1 MRREQRRPV
10 SLCLLAMETEAG
22 GEWIGGDNRSLVSH
36 NNNSKH
42 PPLDRQHAVA
52 QRKRV
57 DRKILPWVFSIGVLS
72 YIDRTNLAF
81 AAVELN
87 RDLGYSCKTYG
98 LGAGM
103 FFVGYGLCQVPSVT
117 LFEHYG
123 IPWLALT
130 VCVWGFVAAS
140 FSFLL
145 STSTVVFLILRVLL
159 GMCESG
165 TFPII
170 LSYLSHF
177 YSPEALGTAYSVAA
191 TSTAVAQV
199 IGSPLAAGILMM
211 DGVLGLAGWQW
222 LFVIEGFVA
231 VVFGVVLYVFLPRPG
246 DCYYE
251 VVHDQGADRMAKSE
265 SFDDGKRRHR
275 EVFLSA
281 LCDWRTLYLAGCF
294 FSIMQAMYANVFFIP
309 MMIHK
314 IFSPSGDNGY
324 SVDGTNTTSNNNEG
338 CLGGQGESTPLDND
352 NDDNNNS
359 ATMVALL
366 SMLPFATAAI
376 AMVIVGRRAEVKKE
390 RRYHA
395 SIPVILGAMCMY
407 ALALSMT
414 LDLSIISF
422 IILTL
427 AAAAIWSHHGPFVS
441 WPAEYMD
448 RETATISFAIINSF
462 GSLGGFLG
470 PTILGI
476 LAQATGGYSVALVCL
491 ASILLC
497 GGVAILFFRPS
508 MKHRGMGSHQISV
521 VEDEDGTV
529 SDHVEIVRLIDR

>member
-1 MRREQRRPV
+1 MAED
-10 SLCLLAMETEAG
+10 TAG
-22 GEWIGGDNRSLVSH
+22 ARGGDHHYSSSTINQD
-36 NNNSKH
+36 NNQDNH
-42 PPLDRQHAVA
+42 HEHLQQEALAR
-52 QRKRV
+52 RRV
-57 DRKILPWVFSIGVLS
+57 DWKILPWVFSIGVLS

-87 RDLGYSCKTYG
+87 RDLGFSCKTYG

-103 FFVGYGLCQVPSVT
+103 FFVGYGLCQVPSVA
-117 LFEHYG
+117 LFEQYG

-130 VCVWGFVAAS
+130 VCVWGVVAGS
-140 FSFLL
+140 FSFML
-145 STSTVVFLILRVLL
+145 STSPVIFLILRVLL

-199 IGSPLAAGILMM
+199 IGSPLAAGILLL

-222 LFVIEGFVA
+222 LFIIEGFGA
-231 VVFGVVLYVFLPRPG
+231 VVFGVVLYWFLPRPG
-246 DCYYE
+246 GDFDEY
-251 VVHDQGADRMAKSE
+251 HGQKMRE
-265 SFDDGKRRHR
+265 SCIRHEGKMRHR
-275 EVFLSA
+275 EVFVRA

-314 IFSPSGDNGY
+314 IFSASGGGGGDSTSTDNNSG
-324 SVDGTNTTSNNNEG
+324 G
-338 CLGGQGESTPLDND
+338 CLQQGESASLDN
-352 NDDNNNS
+352 NNSNNNS
-359 ATMVALL
+359 ATIVALL

-376 AMVIVGRRAEVKKE
+376 AMVIVGKSAEVKKE

-395 SIPVILGAMCMY
+395 SIPVILGAICMY
-407 ALALSMT
+407 ALALSMS
-414 LDLSIISF
+414 LNLSILSY
-422 IILTL
+422 IILTI

-441 WPAEYMD
+441 WPAKYMD
-448 RETATISFAIINSF
+448 RETATLSFAIINSF

-470 PTILGI
+470 PTVLGI
-476 LAQATGGYSVALVCL
+476 LAQATGGYSLALVCL

-497 GGVAILFFRPS
+497 GGVAIFFFRPS
-508 MKHRGMGSHQISV
+508 PSSSSIQCIGIGSSSGGEQGNNGS
-521 VEDEDGTV
+521 DA